1 MAEAVILLKDL
12 FPEEEEPAVDAELD
26 KGRIGTGSFSVI
38 FLPAEE
44 ETRQC
49 GVYKKELENEEN
61 QQMQRLSQWIA
72 EKMEKK
78 CVISKKVVL
87 FSLTI
92 HRLSARI
99 NLA

>member
-44 ETRQC
+44 
-49 GVYKKELENEEN
+49 
-61 QQMQRLSQWIA
+61 
-72 EKMEKK
+72 
-78 CVISKKVVL
+78 
-87 FSLTI
+87 
-92 HRLSARI
+92 
-99 NLA
+99 